1 MTRTM
6 TMDEKD
12 YNELRDQIDAA
23 NRTTAAVRAEL
34 EAERA
39 RPVDVRLSEA
49 HIFIDAA
56 KEVIDYAVGNLSP
69 EFSRG
74 WPVEAITILAEKVA
88 VVGAVT
94 SRDQARALI
103 WKGFTDSVID
113 FDKRWALATM
123 AKAQLSNAEILATAE
138 ALREEALAEEK
149 LTAART
155 AMKEVP
161 PAEPPVKTLF
171 STPALVALFGSAII
185 LVLVTIVVMLLIA
198 R

>member
-23 NRTTAAVRAEL
+23 NKATAAVRAEL

-56 KEVIDYAVGNLSP
+56 KDVVDYAVGNLNP

-94 SRDQARALI
+94 ARDQARAQI
-103 WKGFTDSVID
+103 WKGFTDSVVD

-123 AKAQLSNAEILATAE
+123 AKSKLSNAEILATAE

-149 LTAART
+149 LAEART
-155 AMKEVP
+155 AMKRP
-161 PAEPPVKTLF
+161 EPEPSTKALF
-171 STPALVALFGSAII
+171 STPTLIALFGGAICLI
-185 LVLVTIVVMLLIA
+185 LATIVVMLLIA